1 MTLKKIIIYLSYCI
15 TLLIGLYISENS
27 SGGAKSDF
35 FHLYPYMEN
44 FSENIYKGILFFFE
58 SKGSIIHSP
67 VFYILVGFTQR
78 FIEEILYLKIIYII
92 ISCLLPIIFYQ
103 ILKEK
108 INNNKF
114 ELVLFYFSLIIFY
127 SPYFRSSSIWLLGD
141 NLSLIF
147 FSLTVLFYLKGIN
160 FNKNYYFF
168 LSIISLIFCS
178 YIRYYY
184 CIYAIFFI
192 YEYYK
197 YLDKKSF
204 IKLILL
210 SFFLSIPAL
219 IYFCYLFFNTEFAN
233 ALNTFG
239 ELNYINT
246 TIQIL
251 NIILFYTSIVIVLS
265 IKDFLF
271 FLKKNKIRFI
281 FISFVFLILY
291 WINDIFFSPTQ
302 VIPISGGGVFY
313 KFFNIIDLNHKY
325 YLYVTALISLIFI
338 DFIFSNNRKFNYMIL
353 TIIILSLP
361 LNIIFQKY
369 LDPLIFIILFGLVES
384 KIISNLLIEI
394 KKLKYLHLYFFSF
407 LTVTFIYYFNI

>member
-1 MTLKKIIIYLSYCI
+1 MTLKKIIIYFIYSI

-27 SGGAKSDF
+27 SGGAKRDF

-44 FSENIYKGILFFFE
+44 FSENIYEGILLFFE

-67 VFYILVGFTQR
+67 VFYIIVGLTQR
-78 FIEEILYLKIIYII
+78 FIEEILFLKIIYII
-92 ISCLLPIIFYQ
+92 ISCFLPIIFYQ
-103 ILKEK
+103 ILREK

-168 LSIISLIFCS
+168 LSIISLITCS

-184 CIYAIFFI
+184 CVYAIFFI

-197 YLDKKSF
+197 YLDKKNF
-204 IKLILL
+204 INLILL
-210 SFFLSIPAL
+210 SFILSIPAL
-219 IYFCYLFFNTEFAN
+219 IYFYYLFFNTEFAN

-239 ELNYINT
+239 GLNYINT

-251 NIILFYTSIVIVLS
+251 NIILFYTSIVIILS
-265 IKDFLF
+265 FKDFLF
-271 FLKKNKIRFI
+271 FLKNNKIK
-281 FISFVFLILY
+281 FISFSFIFLILY
-291 WINDIFFSPTQ
+291 LINEVFFYSTQ
-302 VIPISGGGVFY
+302 GIPNSGGGIFF
-313 KFFNIIDLNHKY
+313 KFFNIIDLNHKS
-325 YLYVTALISLIFI
+325 YLYVTSLISLIFI
-338 DFIFSNNRKFNYMIL
+338 DFIFSDNRKFNYMIL
-353 TIIILSLP
+353 IIIIFSLP

-369 LDPLIFIILFGLVES
+369 LDPLIFIILFGLVKS
-384 KIISNLLIEI
+384 NIVYNLLIE
-394 KKLKYLHLYFFSF
+394 KNKLKYFHLYFFSF
-407 LTVTFIYYFNI
+407 FTVAFVYYFNF